1 MTEFSETQ
9 LVSRKTVINTPCT
22 LASYP
27 TPTPPPI
34 SPAPQIHSVYLHMRR
49 QVWKGSVRKRIGP
62 GGRRNVC
69 NLSLGDHL

>member
-27 TPTPPPI
+27 PATLPPHLS
-34 SPAPQIHSVYLHMRR
+34 SPSDPLHVPAHA
-49 QVWKGSVRKRIGP
+49 QAGLE
-62 GGRRNVC
+62 GGVFGRE
-69 NLSLGDHL
+69 LALGEEETCVI

>member
-27 TPTPPPI
+27 TATLPPHLS
-34 SPAPQIHSVYLHMRR
+34 SPSDPLHVPAHAQAGLERECSEEN
-49 QVWKGSVRKRIGP
+49 WPWGKKKR
-62 GGRRNVC
+62 V
-69 NLSLGDHL
+69 